1 MGQPHS
7 GNTSESS
14 GTLCIV
20 KKNWHMILHTES
32 KIHTNNVIIQFSDIK
47 YSGENTQKIE
57 FILLTPFILK
67 MANKVIPHRLP
78 CSSDGK

>member
-20 KKNWHMILHTES
+20 KKKKKNCCHMILNTES
-32 KIHTNNVIIQFSDIK
+32 KIYTNNVIIQFSDIK

-57 FILLTPFILK
+57 FILLTPFIPK
-67 MANKVIPHRLP
+67 N
-78 CSSDGK
+78 GKEVYSL

>member
-20 KKNWHMILHTES
+20 KKKNCCHMILNIES
-32 KIHTNNVIIQFSDIK
+32 KICTNNVIIQFSDI
-47 YSGENTQKIE
+47 
-57 FILLTPFILK
+57 FW
-67 MANKVIPHRLP
+67 
-78 CSSDGK
+78 